1 MDEGRSVMTRVRAG
15 ISTLTGSV
23 FTPHSD
29 GTGANEAPDVLG
41 TTLPTET
48 KVPGLIGRLFGGK
61 PVAAAKSDQ
70 ASTLEFQ
77 PKASITLFGD
87 TPQNRDLA
95 DRADAMRGATE
106 ELQLIDLRLTEQP
119 TEPTTT
125 PRRTPLWE
133 RLRFWRRKPAAG
145 APGADSAPTV
155 MEGNPTFLYTK
166 FRAFYNEIIRFRHQ
180 KTEFAAGFSTAIM
193 SNTQSET
200 SADPQSAAEAQS
212 RKLIELLELQAAEAK
227 WMGGESNAR
236 YPDAQYAM
244 AALADEVFSLT
255 EWEGQAAWGEHSL
268 EWQLYRTRGAEFE
281 VFKRIDRLLKDA
293 PNTPVSRDLAR
304 VYLLVLAAGFQ
315 GKYRPF
321 GLMRPLAEYR
331 QRLYEYVHRGDALML
346 YAPDRKLFPAAAAR
360 TLQGHAVSRFTA
372 AQRWTAIL
380 ATVVVGYL
388 VISHVAWSRVASDL
402 SDVTGRIVSDAAA
415 EGKR

>member
-1 MDEGRSVMTRVRAG
+1 
-15 ISTLTGSV
+15 
-23 FTPHSD
+23 
-29 GTGANEAPDVLG
+29 
-41 TTLPTET
+41 
-48 KVPGLIGRLFGGK
+48 
-61 PVAAAKSDQ
+61 
-70 ASTLEFQ
+70 
-77 PKASITLFGD
+77 
-87 TPQNRDLA
+87 
-95 DRADAMRGATE
+95 
-106 ELQLIDLRLTEQP
+106 
-119 TEPTTT
+119 
-125 PRRTPLWE
+125 
-133 RLRFWRRKPAAG
+133 
-145 APGADSAPTV
+145 
-155 MEGNPTFLYTK
+155 
-166 FRAFYNEIIRFRHQ
+166 
-180 KTEFAAGFSTAIM
+180 
-193 SNTQSET
+193 
-200 SADPQSAAEAQS
+200 
-212 RKLIELLELQAAEAK
+212 
-227 WMGGESNAR
+227 MGGESNAR

-255 EWEGQAAWGEHSL
+255 EWEGKAAWGEHSL

-346 YAPDRKLFPAAAAR
+346 YAADRKLFPAAAAR

-380 ATVVVGYL
+380 ATVLVGYL

-402 SDVTGRIVSDAAA
+402 SDVTSRIVTDAAP
-415 EGKR
+415 GGQR

>member
-23 FTPHSD
+23 FTPDSD
-29 GTGANEAPDVLG
+29 GTRENGAPNVLE

-61 PVAAAKSDQ
+61 SAAPAKSDQ

-125 PRRTPLWE
+125 PRRTPLWD

-200 SADPQSAAEAQS
+200 SADPRSAAEAQS

-255 EWEGQAAWGEHSL
+255 EWEGKDAWGEHSL

-346 YAPDRKLFPAAAAR
+346 YAADRKLFPAATAR

-380 ATVVVGYL
+380 ATVLVGYL

-402 SDVTGRIVSDAAA
+402 SDVTSRIVTDAAP
-415 EGKR
+415 GGQR